1 MPWKNRVNMI
11 IMLNNEVFLTSVTP
25 EFLSFA
31 AKREINSECSSV
43 VKKSNPSCAL
53 FFSSDNDNYSFC

>member
-1 MPWKNRVNMI
+1 MI

-31 AKREINSECSSV
+31 AKRRREINSECSSV